1 MARAAKDPNRPR
13 FLQRVKTR
21 FSQFAQVFG
30 LAKSADPR
38 LPLYVGGI
46 VLAFVVVG
54 ALIGAALDRM
64 WYVAF
69 LFLLLSAFPVL
80 LLVARK
86 AERGAYRRIEGQPG
100 EVGAALGSIRR
111 GWSFQQEP
119 VAMDSGGSRD
129 PRHMAMVYRA
139 VGRPGIVLIAEGSA
153 GRATKLLALER
164 KRTSRLIPNVPV
176 HALRVGAGQGSD
188 VVATHQLVKRMNS
201 LDKVLT
207 KHEVP
212 QIDKRLRSMGGVRP
226 PIPQGIDPTRFR
238 GRTRPR

>member
-1 MARAAKDPNRPR
+1 MARAAKDPNRPG
-13 FLQRVKTR
+13 FLERTKTR
-21 FSQFAQVFG
+21 FGQFGQVFG
-30 LAKSADPR
+30 LAKAAQPR

-46 VLAFVVVG
+46 VLAFVIVG
-54 ALIGAALDRM
+54 ALIGAALGHPQ
-64 WYVAF
+64 YVAF
-69 LFLLLSAFPVL
+69 VFLLLSAFPVL
-80 LLVARK
+80 LLVARL
-86 AERGAYRRIEGQPG
+86 AERGAYRQIEGQPG

-119 VAMDSGGSRD
+119 VAMDAGGSRD

-139 VGRPGIVLIAEGSA
+139 VGRPGVVLIAEGPA

-176 HALRVGAGQGSD
+176 HALRVGSGQGPD

-212 QIDKRLRSMGGVRP
+212 QIDKRLRSIGGVRP
-226 PIPQGIDPTRFR
+226 PIPQGIDPTRMR
-238 GRTRPR
+238 GKTRPR

>member
-13 FLQRVKTR
+13 FVDRAKTR
-21 FSQFAQVFG
+21 FGQFAQVFG
-30 LAKSADPR
+30 LAKAAEPR
-38 LPLYVGGI
+38 LPLYIGAI
-46 VLAFVVVG
+46 VLAFVIVG
-54 ALIGAALDRM
+54 ALIGAAVGHPA
-64 WYVAF
+64 YVAF

-86 AERGAYRRIEGQPG
+86 AERGAYRQIEGQPG

-119 VAMDSGGSRD
+119 VAMDAGGSRD
-129 PRHMAMVYRA
+129 PHQMAMVYRA
-139 VGRPGIVLIAEGSA
+139 IGRPGVVLIAEGPA

-164 KRTSRLIPNVPV
+164 KRTGRLVPNVPV
-176 HALRVGAGQGSD
+176 HALRVGAGQGQD

-212 QIDKRLRSMGGVRP
+212 QIDKRLRSMGGLRP
-226 PIPQGIDPTRFR
+226 PIPQGMDPNRMR
-238 GRTRPR
+238 GKARPR